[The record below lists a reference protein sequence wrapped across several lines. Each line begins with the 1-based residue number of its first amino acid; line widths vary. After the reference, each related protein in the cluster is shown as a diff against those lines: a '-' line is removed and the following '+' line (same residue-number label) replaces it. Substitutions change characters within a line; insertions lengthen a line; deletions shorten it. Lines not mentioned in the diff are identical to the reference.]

1 MPIKYSIAKIRQ
13 YASVLHNAFNIS
25 NFKRWPGYQNVRQ
38 VNGISVFWPYLLMS
52 MTIVVI
58 MAARN
63 TKPPKTPKAM
73 IPPSNKLRKS
83 ENM

>member
-1 MPIKYSIAKIRQ
+1 MLLKYPISKDGPIPKCQRG
-13 YASVLHNAFNIS
+13 
-25 NFKRWPGYQNVRQ
+25 KWEKC
-38 VNGISVFWPYLLMS
+38 FWPYLLMS

-63 TKPPKTPKAM
+63 TKPPNTPKAI

-83 ENM
+83 ENMWVLFQHY